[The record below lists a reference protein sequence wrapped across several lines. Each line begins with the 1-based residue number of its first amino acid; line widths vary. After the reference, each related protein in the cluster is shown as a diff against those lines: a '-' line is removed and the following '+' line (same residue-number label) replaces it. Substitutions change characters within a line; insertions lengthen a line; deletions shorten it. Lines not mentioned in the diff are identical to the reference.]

1 VSSKL
6 ARRRVE
12 PRWGTAAAR
21 ALALAALF
29 VAACGSDPARDARG
43 PSGRPPGSRVVR
55 QIDPPDLFP
64 ADLDLILRV
73 DVARMN
79 AAIGPAAAS
88 ELSARA
94 SLRGEGEGQDE
105 LLKEA
110 LSRAQIV
117 WIGLRLAD
125 IDAGDRVLVAEG
137 KLGGLRPDPAAYQP
151 VAADIEGISI
161 AERADVA
168 PRAGTAQVIQLGDRA
183 MAFVSPMEVDSVAR
197 VLRDG
202 PDKRRGDPAR
212 EGIVS
217 VDLRPRRLP
226 VSLERRFPSI
236 GAIIAGIKRVRAA
249 VIPTADGVRLDAEIS
264 ARSKPAAERVLR
276 FLKALRDNVADPE
289 RKGLMKELSI
299 EHVGEAV
306 RVRWTLPARALA
318 SLVQAPLT
326 APPAQAPLPKEG
338 PTERRERP

>member
-1 VSSKL
+1 MSSKP

-64 ADLDLILRV
+64 ADLDLVLRV

-94 SLRGEGEGQDE
+94 SLRGGEGEDE

-125 IDAGDRVLVAEG
+125 IDAGDRILVAEG
-137 KLGGLRPDPAAYQP
+137 KLGGLRPDPAAYPP
-151 VAADIEGISI
+151 VAAEIECISI
-161 AERADVA
+161 AERADGA

-183 MAFVSPMEVDSVAR
+183 MAFVSPIEVDSVAR

-249 VIPTADGVRLDAEIS
+249 VVPTADGVRLDAEIS

-289 RKGLMKELSI
+289 HKDLMKELSI

-306 RVRWTLPARALA
+306 RVRWALPARALA

-326 APPAQAPLPKEG
+326 APPALAPALKEG
-338 PTERRERP
+338 PIERPERP

>member
-1 VSSKL
+1 VSSKP

-12 PRWGTAAAR
+12 ALGGAAAAR

-29 VAACGSDPARDARG
+29 VAACGSDPARDAKG
-43 PSGRPPGSRVVR
+43 PFARPPGSRIVR

-64 ADLDLILRV
+64 ADLDLVLRV

-94 SLRGEGEGQDE
+94 SLRGEGEGEDE

-110 LSRAQIV
+110 LSRAQTV

-125 IDAGDRVLVAEG
+125 IDAGDRVVVAEG
-137 KLGGLRPDPAAYQP
+137 KLNGLRPDPATYRA
-151 VAADIEGISI
+151 VATDIEGVSI
-161 AERADVA
+161 AERSEGA
-168 PRAGTAQVIQLGDRA
+168 PRAGTARVIRLGDRA
-183 MAFVSPMEVDSVAR
+183 MAFVSPIEVDSVAR

-202 PDKRRGDPAR
+202 PDERRGDPAR

-217 VDLRPRRLP
+217 LDIRPRRLP

-249 VIPTADGVRLDAEIS
+249 VVPTADGVRLDAEII

-276 FLKALRDNVADPE
+276 FLKALRDNVAAPE
-289 RKGLMKELSI
+289 SKDLMKELSI
-299 EHVGEAV
+299 EHVGEVV
-306 RVRWTLPARALA
+306 RVRWALPARALA
-318 SLVQAPLT
+318 SLVQAPILE
-326 APPAQAPLPKEG
+326 EG
-338 PTERRERP
+338 PTERPKRP